1 MSYLP
6 LRLPPGEDLRHA
18 LEATATAPGSG
29 SFVVSGIG
37 SLWHPRLR
45 FAAAE
50 AETQLKGPFEILT
63 LSGSITAEGAHLHIA
78 VADGQGQVIGGHLCY
93 GSRVRTTAEILTV
106 RPEGW
111 QLRRLHDAATGY
123 LELQVQ
129 GLSGKAC
136 RPSVQAANAQ
146 AVDRTPASEADAAA
160 GGTMGSA

>member
-50 AETQLKGPFEILT
+50 AETQLEGAFEILS

-111 QLRRLHDAATGY
+111 QLRRLHDATTGY

-129 GLSGKAC
+129 ALPGDMG
-136 RPSVQAANAQ
+136 PTGAQ
-146 AVDRTPASEADAAA
+146 PAAA
-160 GGTMGSA
+160 GSA

>member
-1 MSYLP
+1 VSYLP

-18 LEATATAPGSG
+18 LEATAPGSG

-111 QLRRLHDAATGY
+111 QLRRLHDATTGY

>member
-1 MSYLP
+1 VSYLP

-18 LEATATAPGSG
+18 LEATATATAPGSG

-50 AETQLKGPFEILT
+50 AETQLEGPFEILS

-111 QLRRLHDAATGY
+111 QLRRLHDATTGY
-123 LELQVQ
+123 LELH
-129 GLSGKAC
+129 
-136 RPSVQAANAQ
+136 VQALPGDMGPTGAQ
-146 AVDRTPASEADAAA
+146 PAAA
-160 GGTMGSA
+160 GSA